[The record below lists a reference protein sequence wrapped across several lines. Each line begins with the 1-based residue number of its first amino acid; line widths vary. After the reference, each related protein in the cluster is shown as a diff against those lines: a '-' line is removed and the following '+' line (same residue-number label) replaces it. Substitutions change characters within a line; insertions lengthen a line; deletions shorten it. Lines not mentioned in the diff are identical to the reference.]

1 VRQLALSP
9 RWMLWHVLTLGAMIT
24 CGFLSAWQW
33 HRAGSAM
40 GSVLNVGYGLQ
51 WPVFALF
58 FGAMWWRMLKMEATK
73 LQEAEEA
80 PTAPAAPEEERAVV
94 LDDAAA
100 FRSSEPRPVI
110 PDSPSPFTP
119 RPASVPPPVVTEDD
133 ERDDRALVEYNQ
145 MLAQLA
151 ARDAGD

>member
-1 VRQLALSP
+1 
-9 RWMLWHVLTLGAMIT
+9 MLWHVLTLGAMIT

-40 GSVLNVGYGLQ
+40 GSALNVGYGLQ

-73 LQEAEEA
+73 LQEDEQTAD
-80 PTAPAAPEEERAVV
+80 APAAPVEHRDSVLNGVGAV
-94 LDDAAA
+94 
-100 FRSSEPRPVI
+100 RNSEPRPVA
-110 PDSPSPFTP
+110 PAGPSPFTP
-119 RPASVPPPVVTEDD
+119 RPVSVPPPVVTEDD
-133 ERDDRALVEYNQ
+133 ERDDRALAEYNQ

>member
-1 VRQLALSP
+1 MRQLALSP

-40 GSVLNVGYGLQ
+40 GSALNVGYGLQ

-58 FGAMWWRMLKMEATK
+58 FGAMWWRMLKMEAAR
-73 LQEAEEA
+73 LQEAEQA
-80 PTAPAAPEEERAVV
+80 PAAPAAPEEQRAVV
-94 LDDAAA
+94 FDDAAA
-100 FRSSEPRPVI
+100 LRNSGPRPVTA
-110 PDSPSPFTP
+110 DGPSPFTP
-119 RPASVPPPVVTEDD
+119 RPASVPPPVAAEDD
-133 ERDDRALVEYNQ
+133 ERDDRALAEYNQ

>member
-1 VRQLALSP
+1 
-9 RWMLWHVLTLGAMIT
+9 MLWHVLTLGAMIT

-40 GSVLNVGYGLQ
+40 GSALNVGYGLQ

-58 FGAMWWRMLKMEATK
+58 FGAMWWRMLKMEATR
-73 LQEAEEA
+73 LQEGERA
-80 PTAPAAPEEERAVV
+80 PAPAAPEEQRAVV
-94 LDDAAA
+94 LDAPA
-100 FRSSEPRPVI
+100 FRGFEPRAAT
-110 PDSPSPFTP
+110 PDGPSPFTP
-119 RPASVPPPVVTEDD
+119 RPASVPPLVVTEDD
-133 ERDDRALVEYNQ
+133 ERDDRALAEYNQ

>member
-1 VRQLALSP
+1 MRQLALSP
-9 RWMLWHVLTLGAMIT
+9 RWMLRHVLTLGAMIT

-40 GSVLNVGYGLQ
+40 GSALNVGYGLQ

-58 FGAMWWRMLKMEATK
+58 FGAMWWRMLKMEATR
-73 LQEAEEA
+73 LQEAGDA
-80 PTAPAAPEEERAVV
+80 PIAPAAPEERRAFV
-94 LDDAAA
+94 LDDAAL
-100 FRSSEPRPVI
+100 RSFESRPVI
-110 PDSPSPFTP
+110 PDGPSPFTP

-133 ERDDRALVEYNQ
+133 ERDDRALAEYNQ